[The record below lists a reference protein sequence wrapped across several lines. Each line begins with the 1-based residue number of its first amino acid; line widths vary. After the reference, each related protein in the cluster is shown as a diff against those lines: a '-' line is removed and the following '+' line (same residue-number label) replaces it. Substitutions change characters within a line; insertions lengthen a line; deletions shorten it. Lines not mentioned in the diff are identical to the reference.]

1 MPLQPD
7 TPPHDGALI
16 PFAFEGHPVRAISRD
31 GAPWFVA
38 ADVCAAL
45 DIKNASQSVA
55 ALDADERA
63 MFNIGRRGDVNV
75 ISESGL
81 YTLALRCRDATTPG
95 TLPHRFRRWVTTEVL
110 PAIRKTGSYTAP
122 GASAPQ
128 PTIPTTAE
136 KLAIVREARLTF
148 GCPTAQRVWRELR
161 VTEMPQPERPAQGDM
176 FTGAEQHAVLSRM
189 VPRHVVLTPDVLR
202 RIEARLDE
210 GLGIEA
216 ACRAEGIKPDT
227 LRRARGRARQRAQ
240 QQH

>member
-1 MPLQPD
+1 MRNRTPD

-81 YTLALRCRDATTPG
+81 YTLALRCRDAMKPG
-95 TLPHRFRRWVTTEVL
+95 TLPHRFRKWVTAEVL
-110 PAIRKTGSYTAP
+110 PAIRKTGGYTPGFANISSRALAQKLRAVQQARIAFGPAAARQVWFEVGLPVVPAMREPPLQGGLFDAP
-122 GASAPQ
+122 TRSP
-128 PTIPTTAE
+128 
-136 KLAIVREARLTF
+136 
-148 GCPTAQRVWRELR
+148 
-161 VTEMPQPERPAQGDM
+161 
-176 FTGAEQHAVLSRM
+176 EQH
-189 VPRHVVLTPDVLR
+189 
-202 RIEARLDE
+202 
-210 GLGIEA
+210 
-216 ACRAEGIKPDT
+216 
-227 LRRARGRARQRAQ
+227 
-240 QQH
+240 